1 MYLKQL
7 SLLRCAFLLCVFVCV
22 CVCVCVFVCVC
33 LCVRLHMNLCSYMNL
48 HFKFKM
54 AFYWVFAYCIS
65 MIWISL
71 DLTLFREKALKM
83 FKSSLT
89 EGGEFDAMMLVITMT
104 ITWHVSHTVP
114 NCIVL
119 HFIAMYCTTV
129 YCTVL
134 YFTTLYYIVLHQ
146 LVVWASLLSIL
157 CHRYLHGMRG
167 VWLPLSIRIWYGMH
181 VTRSCVGE
189 SDSWSIDAKEYFFRG
204 RLTWLS

>member
-114 NCIVL
+114 NCTLLQCTALQCTALFCTLQHCIIL
-119 HFIAMYCTTV
+119 YCTSLWYERHCCLFFV
-129 YCTVL
+129 IDIYMEWEGFGCL
-134 YFTTLYYIVLHQ
+134 YLYGYDMACMWRAA
-146 LVVWASLLSIL
+146 VWVNQTHGLSMLKNI
-157 CHRYLHGMRG
+157 
-167 VWLPLSIRIWYGMH
+167 
-181 VTRSCVGE
+181 
-189 SDSWSIDAKEYFFRG
+189 FFEED
-204 RLTWLS
+204 